1 MGTRKGRVRMR
12 SPLQREEQKR
22 LDAIRFDVEQD
33 RRNGV
38 AVRPRYAGDAYSD
51 RMWLLNLI
59 DRLFDEDGRL
69 EGGGVESG
77 GGSATGQ
84 SPPGV

>member
-1 MGTRKGRVRMR
+1 MR

-38 AVRPRYAGDAYSD
+38 TVRPRYAGDAYSD

-59 DRLFDEDGRL
+59 DRLFDEGVRL
-69 EGGGVESG
+69 DGGGVVEAG
-77 GGSATGQ
+77 GGSAAEQ
-84 SPPGV
+84 SPPGA